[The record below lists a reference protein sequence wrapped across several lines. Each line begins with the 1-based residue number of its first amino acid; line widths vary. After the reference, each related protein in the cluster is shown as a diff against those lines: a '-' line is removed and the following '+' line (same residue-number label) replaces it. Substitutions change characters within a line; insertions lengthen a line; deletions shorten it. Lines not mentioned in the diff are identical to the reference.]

1 MTKAS
6 KAIYKKADTF
16 SKLANTRGYRSR
28 SAIKLL
34 EIQKKDNFIKPNAK
48 VLDLGSS
55 PGWWCQVS
63 NEIVGKNG
71 IIFGVDVKAMK
82 PLNAVN
88 FINKGLE
95 NLCVGDFEVLN
106 KNILPFDVVLS
117 DIAPNISGI
126 RDRDNALMDAV
137 LIEIRQCID
146 NFLKVNGTALCKV
159 FHGEN
164 FDKLMIYMKTN
175 FQKVKIRKPDSS
187 RANSK
192 ETYILGVGKKKWVN

>member
-1 MTKAS
+1 MTKSS

-16 SKLANTRGYRSR
+16 SKLAKTHGYRSR

-34 EIQKKDNFIKPNAK
+34 EIQKKDNFIKPHAK

-55 PGWWCQVS
+55 PGGWSQVS

-71 IIFGVDVKAMK
+71 LIFGVDKKIMQ
-82 PLNAVN
+82 PLKSVH
-88 FINKGLE
+88 FVNKGLE
-95 NLCVGDFEVLN
+95 NLCESDFEVLN
-106 KNILPFDVVLS
+106 ENILPFDVVLS

-126 RDRDNALMDAV
+126 RDRDNALMDAI

-187 RANSK
+187 RANSR
-192 ETYILGVGKKKWVN
+192 ETYILGVGKKK

>member
-1 MTKAS
+1 MTKSS

-16 SKLANTRGYRSR
+16 SKLAKTRGYRSR

-34 EIQKKDNFIKPNAK
+34 EIQKKDNFIKPSAK

-55 PGWWCQVS
+55 PGGWSQVS

-71 IIFGVDVKAMK
+71 LIFGVDKKIMQ
-82 PLNAVN
+82 PLKSVH
-88 FINKGLE
+88 FVNKGLE
-95 NLCVGDFEVLN
+95 NLCESDFEVLN
-106 KNILPFDVVLS
+106 ENILPFDVVLS

-126 RDRDNALMDAV
+126 RDRDNALMDAI

-192 ETYILGVGKKKWVN
+192 ETYILGVGKKK

>member
-1 MTKAS
+1 MTKSS

-16 SKLANTRGYRSR
+16 SKLARTRGYRSR

-34 EIQKKDNFIKPNAK
+34 EIQKKDNFIKPRAK

-55 PGWWCQVS
+55 PGGWSQVS

-71 IIFGVDVKAMK
+71 LIFGVDKKIMQ
-82 PLNAVN
+82 PLKSVH
-88 FINKGLE
+88 FVNKGLE
-95 NLCVGDFEVLN
+95 NLCESDFEVLN
-106 KNILPFDVVLS
+106 ENILPFDVVLS

-126 RDRDNALMDAV
+126 RDRDNALMEDI
-137 LIEIRQCID
+137 LIEIRLCID
-146 NFLKVNGTALCKV
+146 NFLKVKGTALCKV

-192 ETYILGVGKKKWVN
+192 ETYILGVGKKK

>member
-1 MTKAS
+1 MTKSS

-16 SKLANTRGYRSR
+16 SKLAKTHGYRSR

-34 EIQKKDNFIKPNAK
+34 EIQKKDNFIKPRAK

-55 PGWWCQVS
+55 PGGWSQVS
-63 NEIVGKNG
+63 NEIVGKKG
-71 IIFGVDVKAMK
+71 LIFGVDKKIMQ
-82 PLNAVN
+82 PLKSVHFVN
-88 FINKGLE
+88 KDLE
-95 NLCVGDFEVLN
+95 NLCESDFEVLN
-106 KNILPFDVVLS
+106 ENILPFDVVLS

-126 RDRDNALMDAV
+126 RDRDNALMDAI

-192 ETYILGVGKKKWVN
+192 ETYILGVGKKK

>member
-1 MTKAS
+1 MTKSS

-16 SKLANTRGYRSR
+16 SKLAKTHGYISR

-34 EIQKKDNFIKPNAK
+34 EIQKKDNFIKPRAK
-48 VLDLGSS
+48 VLDLGSR
-55 PGWWCQVS
+55 PGGWSQVS

-71 IIFGVDVKAMK
+71 LIFGVDKKIMQ
-82 PLNAVN
+82 PLKSVH
-88 FINKGLE
+88 FINKGLD
-95 NLCVGDFEVLN
+95 NLCESDFEVLN
-106 KNILPFDVVLS
+106 ENILPFDVVLS

-126 RDRDNALMDAV
+126 RDRDNALMDAI

-192 ETYILGVGKKKWVN
+192 ETYILGVGKKK

>member
-1 MTKAS
+1 LTKSS
-6 KAIYKKADTF
+6 KALYKKADTF
-16 SKLANTRGYRSR
+16 SKLAKTHGYRSR

-34 EIQKKDNFIKPNAK
+34 EIQKKDNFIKPRAK

-55 PGWWCQVS
+55 PGGWSQVS

-71 IIFGVDVKAMK
+71 LIFGVDKKIMQ
-82 PLNAVN
+82 PLKSVH
-88 FINKGLE
+88 FVNKGLE
-95 NLCVGDFEVLN
+95 NLCESDFEVLN
-106 KNILPFDVVLS
+106 ENILPFDVVLS

-126 RDRDNALMDAV
+126 RDRDNALMDAI

-192 ETYILGVGKKKWVN
+192 ETYILGVGKKK

>member
-1 MTKAS
+1 MTKSS
-6 KAIYKKADTF
+6 KALYKKADTF
-16 SKLANTRGYRSR
+16 SKLAKTHGYRSR

-34 EIQKKDNFIKPNAK
+34 EIQKKDNFIKPHAK

-55 PGWWCQVS
+55 PGGWSQVS
-63 NEIVGKNG
+63 NELVGKNG
-71 IIFGVDVKAMK
+71 LIFGVDKKIMQ
-82 PLNAVN
+82 PLKSVH
-88 FINKGLE
+88 FVNKGLE
-95 NLCVGDFEVLN
+95 NLSESDFEVLN
-106 KNILPFDVVLS
+106 ENILPFDVVLS

-126 RDRDNALMDAV
+126 RDRDNALMDAI

-192 ETYILGVGKKKWVN
+192 ETYILGVGKKK

>member
-1 MTKAS
+1 MTKSS
-6 KAIYKKADTF
+6 KTIYKKADTF
-16 SKLANTRGYRSR
+16 SKLAKAHGYRSR

-34 EIQKKDNFIKPNAK
+34 EIQKKDKFIRPDAK

-55 PGWWCQVS
+55 PGGWSQVS
-63 NEIVGKNG
+63 KEIVGKQG
-71 IIFGVDVKAMK
+71 LIFGVDKKIMQ
-82 PLNAVN
+82 PLKSVH

-95 NLCVGDFEVLN
+95 KLCESDFEVLN

-137 LIEIRQCID
+137 LIEIRQCMD
-146 NFLKVNGTALCKV
+146 NFLKVKGNALCKV

-187 RANSK
+187 RANSR
-192 ETYILGVGKKKWVN
+192 ETYILGVSKKK

>member
-1 MTKAS
+1 LTKSS
-6 KAIYKKADTF
+6 KTIYKKADTF
-16 SKLANTRGYRSR
+16 SKLAKAHGYRSR

-34 EIQKKDNFIKPNAK
+34 EIQKKDKFIRPDAK

-55 PGWWCQVS
+55 PGGWSQVS
-63 NEIVGKNG
+63 KEIVGKQG
-71 IIFGVDVKAMK
+71 LIFGVDKKIMQ
-82 PLNAVN
+82 PLKSVH

-95 NLCVGDFEVLN
+95 KLCESDFEVLN

-137 LIEIRQCID
+137 LIEIRQCMD
-146 NFLKVNGTALCKV
+146 NFLKVKGNALCKV

-187 RANSK
+187 RTNSK
-192 ETYILGVGKKKWVN
+192 ETYILGVGKKK

>member
-1 MTKAS
+1 LTKSS

-16 SKLANTRGYRSR
+16 SKLAKTHGYRSR

-34 EIQKKDNFIKPNAK
+34 EIQKKDNFIKPHAK

-55 PGWWCQVS
+55 PGGWSQVCK
-63 NEIVGKNG
+63 EIVGKKG
-71 IIFGVDVKAMK
+71 LIFGVDKKIMQ
-82 PLNAVN
+82 PLKSVY

-95 NLCVGDFEVLN
+95 KLCVSDFEVLN
-106 KNILPFDVVLS
+106 ENILPFDVVLS

-126 RDRDNALMDAV
+126 RDRDNALMDAI

-146 NFLKVNGTALCKV
+146 NFLKVEGTALCKV

-192 ETYILGVGKKKWVN
+192 ETYILGVGKKK

>member
-1 MTKAS
+1 MTKSS
-6 KAIYKKADTF
+6 KTIYKKADTF
-16 SKLANTRGYRSR
+16 SKLAKAHGYRSR

-34 EIQKKDNFIKPNAK
+34 EIQKKDKFIRPDAK

-55 PGWWCQVS
+55 PGGWSQVS
-63 NEIVGKNG
+63 KEIVGKQG
-71 IIFGVDVKAMK
+71 LIFGVDKKIMQ
-82 PLNAVN
+82 PLKSVH

-95 NLCVGDFEVLN
+95 KLCESDFEVLN

-126 RDRDNALMDAV
+126 RDRDNALMDSV
-137 LIEIRQCID
+137 LIEIRQCMD
-146 NFLKVNGTALCKV
+146 NFLKVKGNALCKV

-192 ETYILGVGKKKWVN
+192 ETYILGVGKKK

>member
-1 MTKAS
+1 MTKSS
-6 KAIYKKADTF
+6 KTIYKKADTI
-16 SKLANTRGYRSR
+16 SKLANAHGYRSR

-34 EIQKKDNFIKPNAK
+34 EIQKKDNFIKPRAK

-55 PGWWCQVS
+55 PGGWSQVS

-71 IIFGVDVKAMK
+71 LIFGVDKKIMQ
-82 PLNAVN
+82 PLKSVH
-88 FINKGLE
+88 FINKGLD
-95 NLCVGDFEVLN
+95 NLCENDFEVLN
-106 KNILPFDVVLS
+106 ENILPFDVVLS

-126 RDRDNALMDAV
+126 RDRDNALMDDI

-146 NFLKVNGTALCKV
+146 NFLKVNGSALCKV

-192 ETYILGVGKKKWVN
+192 ETYILGVGKKK

>member
-1 MTKAS
+1 MTKSS
-6 KAIYKKADTF
+6 KTIYKKADTF
-16 SKLANTRGYRSR
+16 SKLAKAHGYRSR

-34 EIQKKDNFIKPNAK
+34 EIQKKDKFIRPDAK

-55 PGWWCQVS
+55 PGGWSQVS
-63 NEIVGKNG
+63 KEIVGKQG
-71 IIFGVDVKAMK
+71 LIFGVDKKIMQ
-82 PLNAVN
+82 PLKSVH

-95 NLCVGDFEVLN
+95 KLCESDFEVLN

-137 LIEIRQCID
+137 LIEIRQCMD
-146 NFLKVNGTALCKV
+146 NFLKVKGNALCKV

-187 RANSK
+187 RTNSK
-192 ETYILGVGKKKWVN
+192 ETYILGVGKKK

>member
-1 MTKAS
+1 MTKSS
-6 KAIYKKADTF
+6 KALYKKADTF
-16 SKLANTRGYRSR
+16 SKLAKTHGYRSR

-34 EIQKKDNFIKPNAK
+34 EIQKKDNFIKPRAK

-55 PGWWCQVS
+55 PGGWSQVS
-63 NEIVGKNG
+63 NEIVGKKG
-71 IIFGVDVKAMK
+71 LIFGVDKKIMQ
-82 PLNAVN
+82 PLKSVH
-88 FINKGLE
+88 FVNKGLE
-95 NLCVGDFEVLN
+95 NLCESDFEVLN
-106 KNILPFDVVLS
+106 ENILPFDVVLS

-126 RDRDNALMDAV
+126 RDRDNALMDAI

-192 ETYILGVGKKKWVN
+192 ETYILGVGKKK

>member
-1 MTKAS
+1 MTKSS

-16 SKLANTRGYRSR
+16 SKLAKTHGYRSR

-34 EIQKKDNFIKPNAK
+34 EIQKKDNFIKPRAK

-55 PGWWCQVS
+55 PGGWSQVS

-71 IIFGVDVKAMK
+71 LIFGVDKKIMQ
-82 PLNAVN
+82 PLKSVH
-88 FINKGLE
+88 FVNKGLE
-95 NLCVGDFEVLN
+95 NLSESDFEVLN
-106 KNILPFDVVLS
+106 ENILPFDVVLS

-126 RDRDNALMDAV
+126 RDRDNALMDAI

-192 ETYILGVGKKKWVN
+192 ETYILGVGKKK

>member
-1 MTKAS
+1 MTKSS

-16 SKLANTRGYRSR
+16 SKLAKTRGYRSR

-34 EIQKKDNFIKPNAK
+34 EIQKKDNFIKPRAK

-55 PGWWCQVS
+55 PGGWSQVS

-71 IIFGVDVKAMK
+71 LIFGVDKKIMQ
-82 PLNAVN
+82 PLKSVH
-88 FINKGLE
+88 FVNKGLE
-95 NLCVGDFEVLN
+95 NLCESDFEVLN
-106 KNILPFDVVLS
+106 ENILPFDVVLS

-126 RDRDNALMDAV
+126 RDRDNALMDAI

-192 ETYILGVGKKKWVN
+192 ETYILGVGKKK

>member
-1 MTKAS
+1 MTKSS

-16 SKLANTRGYRSR
+16 SKLAKAHGYRSR

-34 EIQKKDNFIKPNAK
+34 EIQKKDNFIKPHAK

-55 PGWWCQVS
+55 PGGWSQVCK
-63 NEIVGKNG
+63 EIVGKKG
-71 IIFGVDVKAMK
+71 IVFGVDKKIMQPLK
-82 PLNAVN
+82 PVH

-95 NLCVGDFEVLN
+95 SLRKNDFEVLN
-106 KNILPFDVVLS
+106 ENILPFDVVLS

-126 RDRDNALMDAV
+126 RDRDNALMEAI
-137 LIEIRQCID
+137 LIDIRLCID
-146 NFLKVNGTALCKV
+146 NFLKVRGTALCKV

-192 ETYILGVGKKKWVN
+192 ETYILGVGKKK

>member
-1 MTKAS
+1 MTKSS
-6 KAIYKKADTF
+6 KTLYKKADTF
-16 SKLANTRGYRSR
+16 SKLAKTHGYRSR

-34 EIQKKDNFIKPNAK
+34 EIQKKDNFIKPRAK

-55 PGWWCQVS
+55 PGGWSQVS

-71 IIFGVDVKAMK
+71 LIFGVDKKIMQ
-82 PLNAVN
+82 PLKSVH
-88 FINKGLE
+88 FVNKGLE
-95 NLCVGDFEVLN
+95 NLCESDFEVLN
-106 KNILPFDVVLS
+106 ENILPFDVVLS

-126 RDRDNALMDAV
+126 RDRDNALMDAI
-137 LIEIRQCID
+137 LIEIRQSID
-146 NFLKVNGTALCKV
+146 NFLKVKGNALCKV

-187 RANSK
+187 RANSR
-192 ETYILGVGKKKWVN
+192 ETYILGVGKKK

>member
-1 MTKAS
+1 MTKSS
-6 KAIYKKADTF
+6 KTIYKKADTF
-16 SKLANTRGYRSR
+16 SKLAKAHGYRSR

-34 EIQKKDNFIKPNAK
+34 EIQKKDKFIRPDAK

-55 PGWWCQVS
+55 PGGWSQVS
-63 NEIVGKNG
+63 KEIVGKQG
-71 IIFGVDVKAMK
+71 LIFGVDKKIMQ
-82 PLNAVN
+82 PLKSVH

-95 NLCVGDFEVLN
+95 KLCESDFEVLN

-126 RDRDNALMDAV
+126 RDRDNALMDAI

-192 ETYILGVGKKKWVN
+192 ETYILGVGKKK

>member
-1 MTKAS
+1 MTKSS
-6 KAIYKKADTF
+6 KALYKKADTF
-16 SKLANTRGYRSR
+16 SKLAKTHGYRSR

-34 EIQKKDNFIKPNAK
+34 EIQKKDNFIKPHAK

-55 PGWWCQVS
+55 PGGWSQVS

-71 IIFGVDVKAMK
+71 LIFGVDKKIMQ
-82 PLNAVN
+82 PLKSVH
-88 FINKGLE
+88 FVNKGLE
-95 NLCVGDFEVLN
+95 NLCESDFEVLN
-106 KNILPFDVVLS
+106 ENILPFDVVLS

-192 ETYILGVGKKKWVN
+192 ETYILGVGKKK

>member
-1 MTKAS
+1 MTKSS
-6 KAIYKKADTF
+6 KALYKKADTF
-16 SKLANTRGYRSR
+16 SKLAKTHGYRSR

-34 EIQKKDNFIKPNAK
+34 EIQKKDNFIKPRAK

-55 PGWWCQVS
+55 PGGWSQVS

-71 IIFGVDVKAMK
+71 LIFGVDKKIMQ
-82 PLNAVN
+82 PLKSVH
-88 FINKGLE
+88 FVNKGLE
-95 NLCVGDFEVLN
+95 NLCESDFEVLN
-106 KNILPFDVVLS
+106 ENILPFDVVLS

-126 RDRDNALMDAV
+126 RDRDNALMDAI

-146 NFLKVNGTALCKV
+146 NFLKVEGTALCKV

-192 ETYILGVGKKKWVN
+192 ETYILGVGKKK

>member
-1 MTKAS
+1 MTKSS

-16 SKLANTRGYRSR
+16 SKLAKTRGYRSR

-34 EIQKKDNFIKPNAK
+34 EIQKKDNFIKPRAK

-55 PGWWCQVS
+55 PGGWSQVS

-71 IIFGVDVKAMK
+71 LIFGVDKKIMQ
-82 PLNAVN
+82 PLKSVHFVN
-88 FINKGLE
+88 KDLE
-95 NLCVGDFEVLN
+95 NLCESDFEVLN
-106 KNILPFDVVLS
+106 ENILPFDVVLS

-126 RDRDNALMDAV
+126 RDRDNALMDAI

-192 ETYILGVGKKKWVN
+192 ETYILGVGKKK

>member
-1 MTKAS
+1 MTKSS

-16 SKLANTRGYRSR
+16 SKLAKTHGYRSR

-34 EIQKKDNFIKPNAK
+34 EIQKKDNFIKPRAK

-55 PGWWCQVS
+55 PGGWSQVS

-71 IIFGVDVKAMK
+71 LIFGVDKKIMQ
-82 PLNAVN
+82 PLKSVHFVN
-88 FINKGLE
+88 KDLE
-95 NLCVGDFEVLN
+95 NLCESDFEVLN
-106 KNILPFDVVLS
+106 ENILPFDVVLS

-126 RDRDNALMDAV
+126 RDRDNALMDAI

-192 ETYILGVGKKKWVN
+192 ETYILGVGKKK

>member
-1 MTKAS
+1 LTKSS

-16 SKLANTRGYRSR
+16 SKLAKTHGYRSR

-34 EIQKKDNFIKPNAK
+34 EIQKKDNFIKPHAK

-55 PGWWCQVS
+55 PGGWSQVS

-71 IIFGVDVKAMK
+71 LIFGVDKKIMQ
-82 PLNAVN
+82 PLKSVH
-88 FINKGLE
+88 FVNKGLE
-95 NLCVGDFEVLN
+95 NLCESDFEVLN
-106 KNILPFDVVLS
+106 ENILPFDVVLS

-126 RDRDNALMDAV
+126 RDRDNALMDAI

-164 FDKLMIYMKTN
+164 FEKLMIYMKTN

-192 ETYILGVGKKKWVN
+192 ETYILGVGKKK

>member
-1 MTKAS
+1 MTKSS
-6 KAIYKKADTF
+6 KATYKKADTF
-16 SKLANTRGYRSR
+16 SKLAKTQGYRSR

-34 EIQKKDNFIKPNAK
+34 EIQKKDKLVKINDK

-55 PGWWCQVS
+55 PGGWSQVS
-63 NEIVGKNG
+63 KEIVGKNG
-71 IIFGVDVKAMK
+71 LIFAVDKKIMQPLKA
-82 PLNAVN
+82 VH

-95 NLCVGDFEVLN
+95 SLRKNDFAVLN
-106 KNILPFDVVLS
+106 ENILPFDVVLS

-126 RDRDNALMDAV
+126 RDRDDAMMEAILV
-137 LIEIRQCID
+137 EVMQCID
-146 NFLKVNGTALCKV
+146 NFLKVKGTALCKV
-159 FHGEN
+159 FHGES

-192 ETYILGVGKKKWVN
+192 ETYILGVSKKK

>member
-1 MTKAS
+1 MTKSS

-16 SKLANTRGYRSR
+16 SKLAKTRGYRSR
-28 SAIKLL
+28 SVIKLL
-34 EIQKKDNFIKPNAK
+34 EIQKKDNFIKPRAK

-55 PGWWCQVS
+55 PGGWSQVS

-71 IIFGVDVKAMK
+71 LIFGVDKKIMQ
-82 PLNAVN
+82 PLKSVH
-88 FINKGLE
+88 FINKGLD
-95 NLCVGDFEVLN
+95 NLCESDFEVLN
-106 KNILPFDVVLS
+106 ENILPFDVVLS

-126 RDRDNALMDAV
+126 RDRDNALMDDI

-146 NFLKVNGTALCKV
+146 NFLKVNGSALCKV

-187 RANSK
+187 RTNSK
-192 ETYILGVGKKKWVN
+192 ETYILGVGKKK

>member
-1 MTKAS
+1 
-6 KAIYKKADTF
+6 
-16 SKLANTRGYRSR
+16 
-28 SAIKLL
+28 
-34 EIQKKDNFIKPNAK
+34 
-48 VLDLGSS
+48 
-55 PGWWCQVS
+55 
-63 NEIVGKNG
+63 
-71 IIFGVDVKAMK
+71 MK
-82 PLNAVN
+82 PLKSVH

-95 NLCVGDFEVLN
+95 NLCKSDFEVLN
-106 KNILPFDVVLS
+106 ENILPFDVVLS

-126 RDRDNALMDAV
+126 RDRDNALMDAI

-192 ETYILGVGKKKWVN
+192 ETYILGVGKKK

>member
-1 MTKAS
+1 MSKSS

-16 SKLANTRGYRSR
+16 SKLAKTHGYRSR

-34 EIQKKDNFIKPNAK
+34 EIQKKDNFIKPHAK

-55 PGWWCQVS
+55 PGGWSQVS

-71 IIFGVDVKAMK
+71 LIFGVDKKIMQ
-82 PLNAVN
+82 PLKSVH
-88 FINKGLE
+88 FVNKGLE
-95 NLCVGDFEVLN
+95 NLCESDFEVLN

-126 RDRDNALMDAV
+126 RDRDNALMDAILV
-137 LIEIRQCID
+137 EIRQCID

-192 ETYILGVGKKKWVN
+192 ETYILGVGKKK

>member
-1 MTKAS
+1 MTKSS
-6 KAIYKKADTF
+6 KALYKKADTF
-16 SKLANTRGYRSR
+16 SKLAKTHGYRSR

-34 EIQKKDNFIKPNAK
+34 EIQKKDKFIKPHAK

-55 PGWWCQVS
+55 PGGWSQVS

-71 IIFGVDVKAMK
+71 LIFGVDKKIMQ
-82 PLNAVN
+82 PLKSVH
-88 FINKGLE
+88 FVNKGLE
-95 NLCVGDFEVLN
+95 NLCESDFEVLN
-106 KNILPFDVVLS
+106 ENILPFDVVLS

-126 RDRDNALMDAV
+126 RDRDNALMDAI

-192 ETYILGVGKKKWVN
+192 ETYILGVGKKK